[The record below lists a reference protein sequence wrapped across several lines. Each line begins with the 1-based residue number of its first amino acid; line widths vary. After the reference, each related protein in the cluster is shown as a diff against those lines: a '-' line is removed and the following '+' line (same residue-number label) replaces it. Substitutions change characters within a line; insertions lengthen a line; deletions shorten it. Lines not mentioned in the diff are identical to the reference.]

1 MQESSSLLRDFVAEV
16 MEREGAVVER
26 IEPDAL
32 EYMAPGS
39 LQQSLG
45 IGEFGRIGFRGEL
58 IAGAERAGFE
68 SDWLERLER
77 VMGDRG
83 RVARRVLDPGV
94 PSTSS
99 PERVLEHGLTLH
111 NGVYRLNRVSA
122 SWTRYLLL
130 AFHYTALSDEKRD
143 GIVWLAFNLSN
154 ASALDEMVESLL
166 RFAKGKGAEDR
177 SRSGAGLSLP
187 PMWDRVQ
194 INRVVERGL
203 PARIRRNLSG
213 FLNNMQKRLERDLL
227 RLYDYYND
235 MQQESLLKI
244 RKQVGETAREQL
256 RVEAISREYPFKVT
270 DLKQKYAMRI
280 DVEWIQT
287 LELILPVQRF
297 ELTIKRR
304 KGERR
309 FHLDWNTAARKLE
322 PPPCEYSYGWEG
334 GRMVCDEALHLVSFD
349 AHSACAKCKRE
360 YCRACNP
367 LKCPKCGWR

>member
-1 MQESSSLLRDFVAEV
+1 MQESSSMLRNFVAEL

-26 IEPDAL
+26 VEPDAL

-45 IGEFGRIGFRGEL
+45 IGEFGRIGFRGDL
-58 IAGAERAGFE
+58 AAGTERAGFE

-77 VMGDRG
+77 VVGDRG
-83 RVARRVLDPGV
+83 RVARSVLDPGV
-94 PSTSS
+94 PSISS

-154 ASALDEMVESLL
+154 ASALDGMVESLL
-166 RFAKGKGAEDR
+166 GFAIGEGAEDR
-177 SRSGAGLSLP
+177 SRSAVGLSLP
-187 PMWDRVQ
+187 PMWNGVQ
-194 INRVVERGL
+194 INKVVERGL
-203 PARIRRNLSG
+203 PARIRRSLSG
-213 FLNNMQKRLERDLL
+213 FLKSMQKRLERDLL
-227 RLYDYYND
+227 RLFDYYNN

-244 RKQVGETAREQL
+244 RKQAAETAREQL
-256 RVEAISREYPFKVT
+256 RVEAISREYPVKVT
-270 DLKQKYAMRI
+270 DLEQKYAMKI

-309 FHLDWNTAARKLE
+309 FHLDWNTVTRKLE

-334 GRMVCDEALHLVSFD
+334 GRMVCDEALHLVSLE
-349 AHSACAKCKRE
+349 AHGACAKCERE

-367 LKCPKCGWR
+367 VKCPKCGWR